1 VIGFMTLVLRIPQ
14 ARSLKDKRHVVK
26 SAIEGVRVRFNVSIA
41 ELDDLDAIQR
51 ATIGVACVANDAAHV
66 HRVLEAVRAAIESRP
81 EIVLCEVSV
90 EML

>member
-1 VIGFMTLVLRIPQ
+1 MTLDLHIPQ

-26 SAIEGVRVRFNVSIA
+26 SMVDGIRAKFNVSIA
-41 ELDDLDAIQR
+41 ELDHLDLHQR
-51 ATIGVACVANDAAHV
+51 ATLGVACVSNDAAHV

-81 EIVLCEVSV
+81 EVVVCSVAV